1 MIDDPGERWNR
12 VSDPDCAQTVADHR
26 ARIERFFDRYAD
38 PRWDLWQDGGTKS
51 RSTELTPTAGIVRPL
66 RCQLYQER

>member
-1 MIDDPGERWNR
+1 MATIGCMRSDDLYNMIDDPGERWNR

-38 PRWDLWQDGGTKS
+38 PRWDLWQDGGTK
-51 RSTELTPTAGIVRPL
+51 AGRL
-66 RCQLYQER
+66 S